1 MRKQIISLLVAILV
15 FVAMV
20 PAAFAANNQQL
31 AARLEGDSTT
41 SSLVLLDEVCVATD
55 SYGNSYVINPDER
68 TWVSENTVTVFKFY
82 DAGIRD
88 NRHYYEVHMSSQ
100 VFDSYYYYTYHT
112 FQIKPSGNSE
122 WWTHNVTH
130 QSADHKLLLP
140 IA

>member
-88 NRHYYEVHMSSQ
+88 NRHYYEVHMLLFRYYRFSD
-100 VFDSYYYYTYHT
+100 VPHRGLATHRKEFISYGPCTKGFRQFSFAHT
-112 FQIKPSGNSE
+112 
-122 WWTHNVTH
+122 
-130 QSADHKLLLP
+130 
-140 IA
+140 

>member
-68 TWVSENTVTVFKFY
+68 TWVSENTVTVPQLARTIPLKGLNLSLEKYRMPDGVIIEVESSSHYLGSFSEKN
-82 DAGIRD
+82 DSSTNWIEKIMEGVGI
-88 NRHYYEVHMSSQ
+88 H
-100 VFDSYYYYTYHT
+100 
-112 FQIKPSGNSE
+112 
-122 WWTHNVTH
+122 
-130 QSADHKLLLP
+130 
-140 IA
+140 

>member
-55 SYGNSYVINPDER
+55 SYGNSYVINGK
-68 TWVSENTVTVFKFY
+68 VGLALAGVALY
-82 DAGIRD
+82 DRQLPKRDIR
-88 NRHYYEVHMSSQ
+88 
-100 VFDSYYYYTYHT
+100 
-112 FQIKPSGNSE
+112 KP
-122 WWTHNVTH
+122 
-130 QSADHKLLLP
+130 
-140 IA
+140 

>member
-68 TWVSENTVTVFKFY
+68 TWVSENTVTVC
-82 DAGIRD
+82 G
-88 NRHYYEVHMSSQ
+88 HL
-100 VFDSYYYYTYHT
+100 
-112 FQIKPSGNSE
+112 SGSGSPPE
-122 WWTHNVTH
+122 SCRKWHGMCRR
-130 QSADHKLLLP
+130 SRRR
-140 IA
+140 

>member
-88 NRHYYEVHMSSQ
+88 KCNTSIGRSQ
-100 VFDSYYYYTYHT
+100 NYCCR
-112 FQIKPSGNSE
+112 
-122 WWTHNVTH
+122 
-130 QSADHKLLLP
+130 
-140 IA
+140 

>member
-55 SYGNSYVINPDER
+55 S
-68 TWVSENTVTVFKFY
+68 
-82 DAGIRD
+82 
-88 NRHYYEVHMSSQ
+88 
-100 VFDSYYYYTYHT
+100 
-112 FQIKPSGNSE
+112 
-122 WWTHNVTH
+122 
-130 QSADHKLLLP
+130 
-140 IA
+140 